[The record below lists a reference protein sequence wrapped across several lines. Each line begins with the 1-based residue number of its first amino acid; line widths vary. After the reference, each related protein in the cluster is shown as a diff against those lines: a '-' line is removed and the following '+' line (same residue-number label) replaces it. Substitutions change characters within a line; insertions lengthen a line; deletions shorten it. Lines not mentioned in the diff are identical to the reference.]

1 MVGEKELKSFVFSWK
16 KLKAYLYVDGCDPV
30 KWENWCY
37 RRGMKITGQARWG
50 VLYCTSGRLAL
61 TRNMD
66 ISSSVATGGD
76 IDWKV
81 VEVCGRSLI
90 VADFQWNAKYIS

>member
-1 MVGEKELKSFVFSWK
+1 
-16 KLKAYLYVDGCDPV
+16 
-30 KWENWCY
+30 
-37 RRGMKITGQARWG
+37 MKITGQARWG

-76 IDWKV
+76 IDRKV

-90 VADFQWNAKYIS
+90 VADFQ